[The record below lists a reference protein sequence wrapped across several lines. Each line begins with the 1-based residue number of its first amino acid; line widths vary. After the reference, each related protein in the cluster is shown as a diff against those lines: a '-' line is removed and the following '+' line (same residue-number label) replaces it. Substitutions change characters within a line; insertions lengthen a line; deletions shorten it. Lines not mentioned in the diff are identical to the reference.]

1 MQLPQPKHK
10 INPLSK
16 TEFLVRFQDCDPYG
30 HLNNGRYLDY
40 FLDGRD
46 NQVTYD
52 YGWRLV
58 DFINEEKKGWVVQK
72 QELAYLRS
80 AVYGEE
86 IVIRTATVFYDD
98 SNLMIECRMLNK
110 DETQLKSLLW
120 MKLVFIN
127 LTNGRRTNHTENIKE
142 FFSKVVLNEFDAEKI
157 TFDERV
163 KELTTFYKTQKQ
175 QKIKA

>member
-1 MQLPQPKHK
+1 MQLPQPKHD

-16 TEFLVRFQDCDPYG
+16 TEMLVRFQDCDPYG
-30 HLNNGRYLDY
+30 HLNNGRYIDY

-72 QELAYLRS
+72 QELGYFRPAI
-80 AVYGEE
+80 YGEE
-86 IVIRTATVFYDD
+86 IVIRTATVFFDD

-127 LTNGRRTNHTENIKE
+127 LANGRRTQHTENIKE
-142 FFSKVVLNEFDAEKI
+142 FFTKVRLNEFDATKI
-157 TFDERV
+157 TFDERA
-163 KELTTFYKTQKQ
+163 KELIAFYKSRRNK
-175 QKIKA
+175 

>member
-1 MQLPQPKHK
+1 MQLPQLKHK
-10 INPLSK
+10 IDPLSK
-16 TEFLVRFQDCDPYG
+16 TEMLVRFQDCDPYG

-86 IVIRTATVFYDD
+86 IVIRTATAFFDD

-127 LTNGRRTNHTENIKE
+127 LTNGRRINHTENIKE
-142 FFSKVVLNEFDAEKI
+142 FFTKVTLNEFNLEET

-163 KELTTFYKTQKQ
+163 KELTTFYKSQKQ
-175 QKIKA
+175 KKESV